1 MKGKDLLLLTVKISL
16 AIQVICG
23 LIGFSG
29 IFIPLQKKD
38 LILRDILIIDTIVQ
52 AIEATWYVYIALA
65 MKHIKEETIASRR
78 YSDWVLTTPIML
90 LATVLF
96 MEYDNI
102 QDENIENENK
112 NTSITTKK
120 VISDN
125 KNQLLRIGIYNYGM
139 LLFGYLGEI
148 NILNKFISIPIGT
161 IFFIL
166 SFKEIW
172 VNYAKSEKSKKLFYF
187 LAVVWGMYGVGAM
200 QRVIPKNIMYNCLD
214 IVSKNFYGLYI
225 FYEIFKIRKKN

>member
-16 AIQVICG
+16 VIQVLCG
-23 LIGFSG
+23 LIGFGG

-52 AIEATWYVYIALA
+52 AIEAIWYVYIAFA
-65 MKHIKEETIASRR
+65 MKNIREDRIASRR

-96 MEYDNI
+96 MEYDNV
-102 QDENIENENK
+102 QDENK
-112 NTSITTKK
+112 NITITTKK
-120 VISDN
+120 VISNN
-125 KNQLLRIGIYNYGM
+125 KNELLKIGLYNYGM

-148 NILNKFISIPIGT
+148 DILNKYISIPIGT

-187 LAVVWGMYGVGAM
+187 LAVVWGLYGVGAM
-200 QRVIPKNIMYNCLD
+200 LSVIPKNIIYNCLD
-214 IVSKNFYGLYI
+214 IISKNFYGLYI
-225 FYEIFKIRKKN
+225 FYEILKIRK